1 MCISKQLNWIISEV
15 QVSENIFFN
24 FSFFCFK
31 TASSSPGKW
40 NCHLLSFF
48 TFIFSLGQCVVCII
62 TKKYFNYFAGSD
74 QYRPPRSQN
83 PRPQKR
89 LAFPIL
95 RNVNNYFKSLSRTF
109 KRRLRRQRRVR
120 KRVRRDY
127 QKAYRTHLVEVTSF
141 ERRYGFRCKIT
152 LVDKQQCQ
160 LGVSCDSEGN
170 RLSERII
177 KRQSGEEFLATGP
190 PECRTELSPL
200 GCTPAVQN

>member
-1 MCISKQLNWIISEV
+1 MP
-15 QVSENIFFN
+15 N
-24 FSFFCFK
+24 FWLTRLFTITK
-31 TASSSPGKW
+31 SSVDCQGVG
-40 NCHLLSFF
+40 L
-48 TFIFSLGQCVVCII
+48 

-74 QYRPPRSQN
+74 QYRPPRPQN

-109 KRRLRRQRRVR
+109 KRKLRRQRRVR

-127 QKAYRTHLVEVTSF
+127 QKAYRTHLVEVPSF

-177 KRQSGEEFLATGP
+177 KRQAGEEFLATGP
-190 PECRTELSPL
+190 PECHRIVTIGMYTGRSKLIKTQDEFFKKNQLQIISL
-200 GCTPAVQN
+200 CLISNFKIALTM

>member
-1 MCISKQLNWIISEV
+1 MLIVRLKILPML
-15 QVSENIFFN
+15 FFRGIA
-24 FSFFCFK
+24 K
-31 TASSSPGKW
+31 IY
-40 NCHLLSFF
+40 
-48 TFIFSLGQCVVCII
+48 FI
-62 TKKYFNYFAGSD
+62 YFPGSD
-74 QYRPPRSQN
+74 QYRPPRPQN

-127 QKAYRTHLVEVTSF
+127 QKAYRTHLVEVPSF

-177 KRQSGEEFLATGP
+177 KRQAGEEFLATGP